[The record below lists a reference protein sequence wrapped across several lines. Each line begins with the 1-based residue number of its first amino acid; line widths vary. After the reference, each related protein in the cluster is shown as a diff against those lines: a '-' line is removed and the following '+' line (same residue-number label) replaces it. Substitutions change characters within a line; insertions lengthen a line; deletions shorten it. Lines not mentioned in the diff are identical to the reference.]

1 MSVGKKSVFYTDQPL
16 VIYGAS
22 GMLGSELTF
31 YAALNSFSRRFV
43 LHGSDASR
51 LQGLKDELE
60 ESGFDEIDVRI
71 TTSVDDALSEG
82 GYVFFA
88 RSTRAKL
95 QSRESMLLGN
105 APLAKELGEAIN
117 ACTARVQRV
126 VCVSNP
132 SDLMGLLI
140 LVHSGLNPDQVM
152 SLSALDTTRFRRSL
166 SRKLGI
172 PMDELG
178 SALTLGSHD
187 MKMAPM
193 IGLARHNGRPISEM
207 LNLDEQKDI
216 LNEVM
221 YAGTTIYKHRGHT
234 AYQSPAV
241 LSLRMLMADDKT
253 PFVLPTSRYHHSE
266 RYPYV
271 FGALPTLID
280 DKGCRHVELRCHES
294 DLVRLDAAFAS
305 IATMRDKLIDEK
317 YLPPCDMWADKLQQK
332 ENLVFVED

>member
-1 MSVGKKSVFYTDQPL
+1 MKVGEKSVFFTEQPL
-16 VIYGAS
+16 VIYGAT
-22 GMLGSELTF
+22 GMLGSELAF
-31 YAALNSFSRRFV
+31 YAALNNFSRRFV
-43 LHGSDASR
+43 LHGSDESR

-60 ESGFDEIDVRI
+60 ESYFDEIDVRI

-82 GYVFFA
+82 GYVFFS

-117 ACTARVQRV
+117 SCPSSVRRV

-140 LVHSGLNPDQVM
+140 LVHSGLNPEQVM

-166 SRKLGI
+166 SRKLDI
-172 PMDELG
+172 PMNELG
-178 SALTLGSHD
+178 SVLTLGGHD

-193 IGLARHNGRPISEM
+193 IGLAKHNGRPISEM
-207 LNLDEQKDI
+207 LNIEEQKEI
-216 LNEVM
+216 LDEVM

-253 PFVLPTSRYHHSE
+253 PFILPTSRYHHSD

-280 DKGCRHVELRCHES
+280 DEGCRHVELRCREA
-294 DLVRLDAAFAS
+294 DIERLDTAFAS
-305 IATMRDKLIDEK
+305 IADMRDKLIEEK
-317 YLPPCDMWADKLQQK
+317 FLPSCDMWADKLQQK